1 MYHLLQSYKRRW
13 DLFDLLT
20 LGLDEEQMDY
30 LINDTLL
37 TGHYSHHYP
46 LHFHTPFR
54 YQSLR
59 ASKILRDI
67 SDWLQSP
74 ENQAQRV
81 VILGTTWHWT
91 VIVSTDATRLFLFDS
106 LGIHSQRKET
116 FAVRLGLKRHTLLPK
131 AIYFVEREF

>member
-1 MYHLLQSYKRRW
+1 MGLI
-13 DLFDLLT
+13 DLLT

-30 LINDTLL
+30 LINDSLL
-37 TGHYSHHYP
+37 IGHYSHHYP

-59 ASKILRDI
+59 TSKILRDI
-67 SDWLQSP
+67 SAWLQSP

-91 VIVSTDATRLFLFDS
+91 VIVRTDETRLYLFDS
-106 LGIHSQRKET
+106 LGIQSQRKET
-116 FAVRLGLKRHTLLPK
+116 FSVRPGLKRHTLLPE